1 MKREHFIN
9 TAKIGFWALLL
20 SAYSV
25 GAAGVMIDV
34 FGEDYRELGQVAVT
48 SVDSKTELR
57 SLSAAQIAA
66 VYRAQSG
73 APFSTLPPGSTFKV
87 VWPDGSSEYVMV
99 VSPST
104 SGGVQPIPGTQV
116 PGSGKKPS
124 GTSGSSA
131 KGPTLLPASSSTE
144 LTEADVQEMAS
155 WVEPVLR

>member
-1 MKREHFIN
+1 MKREHFKR

-34 FGEDYRELGQVAVT
+34 FGADYRELGQVAVT
-48 SVDSKTELR
+48 SVDSKSERR

-99 VSPST
+99 VSPSA

-116 PGSGKKPS
+116 PAKGKKGGKADDGQPRNVP
-124 GTSGSSA
+124 GA
-131 KGPTLLPASSSTE
+131 TE
-144 LTEADVQEMAS
+144 LTEADVQEMAA
-155 WVEPVLR
+155 WMDVVVR

>member
-1 MKREHFIN
+1 MKREHFIS
-9 TAKIGFWALLL
+9 TAKVGFWALLL

-34 FGEDYRELGQVAVT
+34 FGDDYRELGQVAVT
-48 SVDSKTELR
+48 SVDSKAEQR

-73 APFSTLPPGSTFKV
+73 APFSSLPPGSTFKV

-99 VSPST
+99 VSPSA

-116 PGSGKKPS
+116 AAVGKNKGKSTDLPRNVPG
-124 GTSGSSA
+124 A
-131 KGPTLLPASSSTE
+131 AE
-144 LTEADVQEMAS
+144 LTEADVREMAN
-155 WVEPVLR
+155 WMDVAR

>member
-1 MKREHFIN
+1 MKREHLIN
-9 TAKIGFWALLL
+9 TAKVGFWALLL

-34 FGEDYRELGQVAVT
+34 FGADYRELGQVAVT
-48 SVDSKTELR
+48 SVDSKSEQR

-73 APFSTLPPGSTFKV
+73 APFSSLPPGSTFKV

-99 VSPST
+99 VSPSA

-116 PGSGKKPS
+116 SAAGKNKGKGADQPRNVPG
-124 GTSGSSA
+124 A
-131 KGPTLLPASSSTE
+131 AE
-144 LTEADVQEMAS
+144 LTEADVQEMAT
-155 WVEPVLR
+155 WMDAAN

>member
-1 MKREHFIN
+1 MKREHFKR

-34 FGEDYRELGQVAVT
+34 FGADYRELGQVAVT
-48 SVDSKTELR
+48 SVSSKPERR

-73 APFSTLPPGSTFKV
+73 APFSSLPPGSTFKV

-99 VSPST
+99 VSPS
-104 SGGVQPIPGTQV
+104 SSAGVQPIPGTQV
-116 PGSGKKPS
+116 PAKGKK
-124 GTSGSSA
+124 SA
-131 KGPTLLPASSSTE
+131 KADDGQPRNVPGATE
-144 LTEADVQEMAS
+144 LSEADVQEMAA
-155 WVEPVLR
+155 WMDAAVR

>member
-1 MKREHFIN
+1 MKREHFVN

-34 FGEDYRELGQVAVT
+34 FGEDYSDLGQVAVT

-116 PGSGKKPS
+116 PGSGKKAS
-124 GTSGSSA
+124 GTSGKAPS
-131 KGPTLLPASSSTE
+131 LLPASSSAE
-144 LTEADVQEMAS
+144 LTEADVQEMTS
-155 WVEPVLR
+155 WIEPVLR

>member
-1 MKREHFIN
+1 MKREHFKR

-34 FGEDYRELGQVAVT
+34 FGADYRELGQVAVT
-48 SVDSKTELR
+48 SVDSKPTRR

-99 VSPST
+99 VSPSST
-104 SGGVQPIPGTQV
+104 GGVQPIPGTQV
-116 PGSGKKPS
+116 PSKSKKKR
-124 GTSGSSA
+124 GQA
-131 KGPTLLPASSSTE
+131 EDDEALPRNVPGATE
-144 LTEADVQEMAS
+144 LSESDLKEMAS
-155 WVEPVLR
+155 WLDVAAR

>member
-1 MKREHFIN
+1 MNRKHYVT

-34 FGEDYRELGQVAVT
+34 FADDYRDLSRVAVT
-48 SVDSKTELR
+48 SVDSKSELR

-73 APFSTLPPGSTFKV
+73 APFSSLPPGSTFKV

-99 VSPST
+99 VSPSS
-104 SGGVQPIPGTQV
+104 SGGVRPIPGTQV
-116 PGSGKKPS
+116 PASGKGGKQAPKLVPPS
-124 GTSGSSA
+124 A
-131 KGPTLLPASSSTE
+131 D
-144 LTEADVQEMAS
+144 LTEGDVQDLAA
-155 WVEPVLR
+155 WVDPALR

>member
-1 MKREHFIN
+1 MKREHLIS

-25 GAAGVMIDV
+25 GAAGVMIEV
-34 FGEDYRELGQVAVT
+34 FGEDYRDLSQVAVT
-48 SVDSKTELR
+48 SVDSRAEQR

-73 APFSTLPPGSTFKV
+73 APFSSLPPGSTFKV

-99 VSPST
+99 VSPSS

-116 PGSGKKPS
+116 AALGKNKGKGQPRNVPG
-124 GTSGSSA
+124 A
-131 KGPTLLPASSSTE
+131 AE
-144 LTEADVQEMAS
+144 LTEDDVREMMTWMEAQ
-155 WVEPVLR
+155 R

>member
-1 MKREHFIN
+1 MNRKHYVT

-34 FGEDYRELGQVAVT
+34 FADDYRDLSRVAVT
-48 SVDSKTELR
+48 SVDSKSELR

-73 APFSTLPPGSTFKV
+73 APFSSLPPGSTFKV

-99 VSPST
+99 VSPSS
-104 SGGVQPIPGTQV
+104 SGGVRPIPGTQV
-116 PGSGKKPS
+116 PASGKGGKQAPALVPPS
-124 GTSGSSA
+124 AG
-131 KGPTLLPASSSTE
+131 
-144 LTEADVQEMAS
+144 LTEGDVQDLAA
-155 WVEPVLR
+155 WVDPSLR

>member
-1 MKREHFIN
+1 MKREHLKR

-34 FGEDYRELGQVAVT
+34 FGADYRDLAQVAVT
-48 SVDSKTELR
+48 SVESKPERR

-99 VSPST
+99 VSPAST
-104 SGGVQPIPGTQV
+104 GGVQPIPGTQV
-116 PGSGKKPS
+116 PARKKPKA
-124 GTSGSSA
+124 GAEPPRNVPGA
-131 KGPTLLPASSSTE
+131 TE
-144 LTEADVQEMAS
+144 LSEADVQEMVTWMEAAA
-155 WVEPVLR
+155 R

>member
-1 MKREHFIN
+1 MKREHFKR

-34 FGEDYRELGQVAVT
+34 FGADYRELGQVAVT
-48 SVDSKTELR
+48 SVDSRTERR

-99 VSPST
+99 VSPSA

-116 PGSGKKPS
+116 P
-124 GTSGSSA
+124 A
-131 KGPTLLPASSSTE
+131 KGGKRGKAGDDQPRNVPGATE
-144 LTEADVQEMAS
+144 LTEADVQEMAA
-155 WVEPVLR
+155 WMDAAAR

>member
-1 MKREHFIN
+1 MKREHFKR

-34 FGEDYRELGQVAVT
+34 FGADYRELGQVAVT
-48 SVDSKTELR
+48 TVDSKAERR

-73 APFSTLPPGSTFKV
+73 APFSSLPPGSTFKV

-99 VSPST
+99 VSPS
-104 SGGVQPIPGTQV
+104 SSAGVQPIPGTQV
-116 PGSGKKPS
+116 PAKGKQ
-124 GTSGSSA
+124 SA
-131 KGPTLLPASSSTE
+131 KADAPRNVPGATE
-144 LTEADVQEMAS
+144 LSATDVQEMAA
-155 WVEPVLR
+155 WMDAAVR

>member
-1 MKREHFIN
+1 MKREHFKR

-34 FGEDYRELGQVAVT
+34 FGADYRELGQVALT
-48 SVDSKTELR
+48 SVDSRTERR

-73 APFSTLPPGSTFKV
+73 APFSSLPPGSTFKV

-99 VSPST
+99 VSPS
-104 SGGVQPIPGTQV
+104 SSSGVQPIPGTQV
-116 PGSGKKPS
+116 PAKSKKRAPVDD
-124 GTSGSSA
+124 GQPRNVPGA
-131 KGPTLLPASSSTE
+131 TE
-144 LTEADVQEMAS
+144 LTEADVQEMAA
-155 WVEPVLR
+155 WVDVAVR

>member
-1 MKREHFIN
+1 MKREHFKR

-34 FGEDYRELGQVAVT
+34 FGADYRELGQVAVT
-48 SVDSKTELR
+48 SVDSKSERR

-99 VSPST
+99 VSPSA

-116 PGSGKKPS
+116 PAKGKKA
-124 GTSGSSA
+124 G
-131 KGPTLLPASSSTE
+131 KGDAGQPRNVPGATE
-144 LTEADVQEMAS
+144 LTEADVQEMAA
-155 WVEPVLR
+155 WMDVVVR